1 MWFRIV
7 GKLDKIEI
15 DLPKSKFKKALSI
28 FGFVLM
34 TFLSS
39 ILLEMGFRMNLNY
52 WLKDNAVEQMEL
64 LVIDKYISKGKTT
77 AYYIVFDSN
86 CGRLKN
92 KVGPKKYAAFS
103 IGEQYKASVNHGFLE
118 GYFLTKPL
126 SKISW

>member
-1 MWFRIV
+1 
-7 GKLDKIEI
+7 
-15 DLPKSKFKKALSI
+15 
-28 FGFVLM
+28 M

-39 ILLEMGFRMNLNY
+39 ILLEMGFRMILNY

-64 LVIDKYISKGKTT
+64 MVIDKYISKGKTT

-126 SKISW
+126 HKISW